1 MPSTVNVWGASPL
14 FSSVIVAPE
23 SADRQSGRNAKSAS
37 STDVAGAGIRARLWR
52 SVVAS
57 AGGEEHD
64 EGEHERGDDLHGAG
78 AYRPEPSERTGPR
91 DDRVG
96 YHRCMAQ
103 AAQIEPS
110 RPLPIAAG
118 DAVRMSVRT
127 TAVDAV
133 GLEERAASLAKRS
146 IKRDAKLWA
155 LDLAI
160 RSMDLTTLE
169 GSDTVGKIVAI
180 CAKAVRPNPL
190 DHSIPPVAAVCLYPQ
205 LVPVALEQLEGTG
218 VKVASVAG
226 GFPSG
231 LGPLDARLQEIRDVA
246 ETGAHEID
254 IVLNRSLFLGG
265 RYAQAFEELVA
276 AREAA
281 GSAHLKVILE
291 TGELGSYDRVRQASM
306 LAMAAGADFI
316 KTSTG
321 KIGTNATLPV
331 ALCMLEAARDFHRE
345 TGRAIG
351 IKVAGGVRTSKQA
364 IQYLV
369 LVHETLGADWMTP
382 DRFRIG
388 ASSLLN
394 DVLMQIEKERTGRYA
409 GPDYFT
415 ID

>member
-1 MPSTVNVWGASPL
+1 M
-14 FSSVIVAPE
+14 
-23 SADRQSGRNAKSAS
+23 
-37 STDVAGAGIRARLWR
+37 
-52 SVVAS
+52 
-57 AGGEEHD
+57 
-64 EGEHERGDDLHGAG
+64 
-78 AYRPEPSERTGPR
+78 EPG
-91 DDRVG
+91 
-96 YHRCMAQ
+96 
-103 AAQIEPS
+103 
-110 RPLPIAAG
+110 RPLPVPSG
-118 DAVRMSVRT
+118 EAVRMAVRT

-146 IKRDAKLWA
+146 IKREAKLWA

-190 DHSIPPVAAVCLYPQ
+190 DPSIPQVAAVCLYPQ
-205 LVPVALEQLEGTG
+205 LVPVALDHLDGTG
-218 VKVASVAG
+218 VQVASVAG

-246 ETGAHEID
+246 SMGAQEID

-265 RYAQAFEELVA
+265 NYARAFDELVA

-281 GSAHLKVILE
+281 GPAHLKVILE

-331 ALCMLEAARDFHRE
+331 ALCMLEAARDFNRE
-345 TGRAIG
+345 TGRPTG
-351 IKVAGGVRTSKQA
+351 VKVAGGVRTAKQA